1 MVDFSVCPRHSIVH
15 CVTQV
20 TDYPPPFYKPF
31 TIWSCQ
37 YMSSLFSN
45 VMYAAMLY
53 YQPLWPMEKLKNP
66 NKIPEDPKFFRDSLT
81 PKKLSARHPPHALN
95 LRPPQDSQE
104 STACPWRGRLQI
116 LTIAQSFDVT
126 YFQCSACFYR
136 VRSGSGSISR
146 AISPCI
152 SPSTVQVYNCT
163 CISLGA
169 LNTALFFFRTSSVSP
184 QRMPSAV
191 FFLHCTR
198 LPLHCPVLPHYCISP
213 CPVLPLALLESQGP
227 WYAWPPSIII
237 IFTRPSK
244 DHWLVISPGNSRQ
257 TLQDIS

>member
-1 MVDFSVCPRHSIVH
+1 MGMVRSESSQWASLTVSDRSNYHQHHRLHHFTIIYIVTITVKYQQNLLQYFFSILLFIIMVDFSVCPRHSIVH

-31 TIWSCQ
+31 TIWPCQ
-37 YMSSLFSN
+37 YMSS
-45 VMYAAMLY
+45 AMSCMLLCY
-53 YQPLWPMEKLKNP
+53 TQPLWLMDKLTKSQQDPWGPKVLQRQLNSEKILN
-66 NKIPEDPKFFRDSLT
+66 DLLGT
-81 PKKLSARHPPHALN
+81 LPHALN
-95 LRPPQDSQE
+95 LRPSQDSLE
-104 STACPWRGRLQI
+104 SAACPWRGRLQI

-184 QRMPSAV
+184 QRMPCAV
-191 FFLHCTR
+191 F
-198 LPLHCPVLPHYCISP
+198 S
-213 CPVLPLALLESQGP
+213 AL
-227 WYAWPPSIII
+227 Y
-237 IFTRPSK
+237 
-244 DHWLVISPGNSRQ
+244 
-257 TLQDIS
+257 